1 MLIKTHIL
9 CYTVNPFS
17 KKSVFRST
25 LIYSISGRYR
35 VQIWH
40 KIDFLFTKQVYN
52 NALYFF
58 GIYYQVCID
67 KDKRVKIIEINQRLT
82 NSISSIM
89 ILGGMRRNEAFY
101 TLHHFTRIALSR
113 WPRLAI
119 LQLSF
124 LGLLVHWLNHMSNVI
139 KMDMI
144 NDKTHGYVL
153 WQLW

>member
-1 MLIKTHIL
+1 
-9 CYTVNPFS
+9 
-17 KKSVFRST
+17 
-25 LIYSISGRYR
+25 
-35 VQIWH
+35 
-40 KIDFLFTKQVYN
+40 
-52 NALYFF
+52 
-58 GIYYQVCID
+58 
-67 KDKRVKIIEINQRLT
+67 
-82 NSISSIM
+82 M

-139 KMDMI
+139 KMDII

-153 WQLW
+153 WQLWKAPLVKSSWQYDQLIIPPPFPSPESSSRKSTTSINTSIPPKSFLVGRTIEQCLDIIWSTLGLLPF